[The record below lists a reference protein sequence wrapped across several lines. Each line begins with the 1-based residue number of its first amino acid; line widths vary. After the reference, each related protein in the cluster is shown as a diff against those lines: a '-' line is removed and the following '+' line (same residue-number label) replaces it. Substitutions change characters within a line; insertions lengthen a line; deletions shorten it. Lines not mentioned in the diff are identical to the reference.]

1 MKRNKVNFNV
11 YYMVKY
17 TNGPKKGQIE
27 DGNCI
32 ISQEYKNET
41 NATISICYNI
51 LNYDFIW
58 VQFLKLNMN

>member
-1 MKRNKVNFNV
+1 MKRNKMNFNV

-17 TNGPKKGQIE
+17 INGPKKGQIE

-41 NATISICYNI
+41 KIFSAPFAENM
-51 LNYDFIW
+51 
-58 VQFLKLNMN
+58 LKK